1 MEKDKISCRYQETNA
16 NSSVIQPTQQSR
28 MVMPSPRCTEHPVRV
43 DAAILPSS
51 VRQNPDRIWRPLSR
65 NCLSHE
71 HGKACR
77 EMLSVS
83 FRKTEPSLTCLYN
96 ANILVYATIIGAN
109 KR

>member
-1 MEKDKISCRYQETNA
+1 
-16 NSSVIQPTQQSR
+16 
-28 MVMPSPRCTEHPVRV
+28 
-43 DAAILPSS
+43 

-83 FRKTEPSLTCLYN
+83 FRKKQPSLTSHILNAENLRLYN
-96 ANILVYATIIGAN
+96 ANILL
-109 KR
+109 